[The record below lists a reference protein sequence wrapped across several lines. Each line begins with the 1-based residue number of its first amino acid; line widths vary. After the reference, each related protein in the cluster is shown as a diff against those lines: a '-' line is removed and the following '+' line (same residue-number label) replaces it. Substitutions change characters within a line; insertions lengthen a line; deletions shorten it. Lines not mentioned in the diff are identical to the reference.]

1 MTGRKLF
8 SYHTLMNTLLRL
20 AACTGFALLT
30 TTAWS
35 ADSPLP
41 KPLRKFDA
49 DKDGKLTGDELIRAR
64 QAHNRGG
71 REPEVNAGQWREM
84 MERRKKNWLQQQNG
98 KLDLNQDGKLD
109 DAEKDRAEKIWSEIA
124 DGLGKLRWE
133 IVKKYDKNDD
143 GDLNQAE
150 REASRKESDER
161 RAEIEKKAMEAH
173 PADAVKPA

>member
-1 MTGRKLF
+1 MK
-8 SYHTLMNTLLRL
+8 TLLRL
-20 AACTGFALLT
+20 AACTGFAMLT
-30 TTAWS
+30 NSAWS

-71 REPEVNAGQWREM
+71 REPEVREGQWKEIL
-84 MERRKKNWLQQQNG
+84 ERRKKTWLQQQNG
-98 KLDLNQDGKLD
+98 NLDLNKDGNLD
-109 DAEKDRAEKIWSEIA
+109 DAEKERAEKIWGEIA

-133 IVKKYDKNDD
+133 ILKKYDKNDD
-143 GDLNQAE
+143 GDLNQTE

-161 RAEIEKKAMEAH
+161 RAAIEKQAMESHRAN
-173 PADAVKPA
+173 AAKPA